1 MKKIFSTLALLGL
14 ASSLTFAQKNVD
26 LELVSFDE
34 PAMNSQVP
42 NLASGES
49 IQFVVTVV
57 NNGPDVVAAD
67 DTLFLAFQGTGI
79 ATDGTNDYTLFAP
92 AFTGQAIAV
101 GESVQLAM
109 EFTQG
114 DNYGDA
120 GNGPVITNF
129 PQNAEDTIYTWVYGK
144 DLYGGFF
151 DDAGVSPNQ
160 SGSMMAPDDASSNNV
175 GATVF
180 TFGNPNDSTGIK
192 DIDNSK
198 NALVVYPNP
207 ANTSISVKY
216 NFEQAATA
224 SVRVMDIFGRTVIN
238 NALGFQTVGEKE
250 FNVNLNGLAQGL
262 YTIEISTENGRAT
275 NRFSI
280 VK

>member
-14 ASSLTFAQKNVD
+14 ASSLTFAQKTID
-26 LELVSFDE
+26 LEIVSFDE

-42 NLASGES
+42 NMSNGDTITFL
-49 IQFVVTVV
+49 VTVI
-57 NNGPDVVAAD
+57 NNGPDIVAAD
-67 DTLFLAFQGTGI
+67 DTLFLAFNGTGI
-79 ATDGTNDYTLFAP
+79 ATDGTNDFTLYGP
-92 AFTGQAIAV
+92 AFTGQDVAV
-101 GESVQLAM
+101 GGTVQM
-109 EFTQG
+109 GFSFIQG
-114 DNYGDA
+114 DSYGDA

-129 PQNAEDTIYTWVYGK
+129 PQDAVDTILAWVYGK
-144 DLYGGFF
+144 DLYGNFF
-151 DDAGVSPNQ
+151 DDVGVSLNQ
-160 SGSMMAPDDASSNNV
+160 NGTMMQPDDGNSNNL
-175 GATVF
+175 GATIF
-180 TFGNPNDSTGIK
+180 TFGDPNNNTGIK

-198 NALVVYPNP
+198 NALIVYPNP

>member
-1 MKKIFSTLALLGL
+1 MKKIFSTLALFGL

-57 NNGPDVVAAD
+57 NNGPDVIAAE

-79 ATDGTNDYTLFAP
+79 ATDGTNDYTLYAP
-92 AFTGQAIAV
+92 AFTGQAVAV

-129 PQNAEDTIYTWVYGK
+129 PQDAADTIATWVYGK
-144 DLYGGFF
+144 DQYGDFF

-160 SGSMMAPDDASSNNV
+160 SGSMMSPDDASSNNLGV
-175 GATVF
+175 TVF
-180 TFGNPNDSTGIK
+180 TFGDPNNNTGIK